1 LTHRFDFEAD
11 LRDVF
16 KRLASNETDDAPL
29 AQQEEQRFRTPQIGV
44 QGVDGA
50 PDSGQE
56 DGVT

>member
-1 LTHRFDFEAD
+1 MHKFDFDAD

-16 KRLASNETDDAPL
+16 KRLGDTEDAPL
-29 AQQEEQRFRTPQIGV
+29 AQREEQRFRTPQTGV

-50 PDSGQE
+50 PDSGLE